1 MKNYSVTSFKSPMVA
16 PNDHNGYQT
25 YHESS
30 TYASY
35 NIISPNENT
44 AENIEICFGLC
55 TINYYFHLMKLF
67 MYAKIFTV
75 NSF

>member
-1 MKNYSVTSFKSPMVA
+1 MVA
-16 PNDHNGYQT
+16 PNGHNGYQT

-44 AENIEICFGLC
+44 AENIEICFVHPYTTCLESKSKDTC
-55 TINYYFHLMKLF
+55 TSMLSSETQLNIL
-67 MYAKIFTV
+67 
-75 NSF
+75 S